1 MAKMSKMEAVE
12 IIKSALGKKAE
23 DKRTKE
29 HKALTKIITEL
40 KWDDETL
47 MKWIEEEIIEY
58 ESENFDGDEEFNG

>member
-12 IIKSALGKKAE
+12 VIKSALGKKAE

-40 KWDDETL
+40 KWDDEAL
-47 MKWIEEEIIEY
+47 LKWIEEELIEY
-58 ESENFDGDEEFNG
+58 EAENYDGNSEIG